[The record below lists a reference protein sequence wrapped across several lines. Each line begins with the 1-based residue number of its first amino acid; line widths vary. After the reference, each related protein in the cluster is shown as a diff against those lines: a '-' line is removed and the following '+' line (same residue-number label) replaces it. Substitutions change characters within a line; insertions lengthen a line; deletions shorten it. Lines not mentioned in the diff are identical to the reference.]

1 MVENNLDA
9 PWTRWFVGKQFTVDW
24 ASGNFDNWTE
34 LLAHLRNHKS
44 RGLEIGSWEG
54 RSAVF
59 FLEYLPHCH
68 LTCVD
73 TFEGSAEHAKGS
85 EWHRNV
91 DGIERRFDANIAAY
105 GSRVEKI
112 KMPSHMALAAMVEA
126 GRAFDFVYVDGSHKA
141 NDVWIDSTL
150 SWTLL
155 KEGGVIIWDDYE
167 WDGHADPP
175 KAAIDLF
182 LQQYRPKILHKGYQI
197 AAKKVL

>member
-1 MVENNLDA
+1 MSENTPDA
-9 PWTRWFVGKQFTVDW
+9 PWTRWFAGKQFTVDW
-24 ASGNFDNWTE
+24 ASGNFHNWTE

-59 FLEYLPHCH
+59 FLEYLPHCC

-73 TFEGSAEHAKGS
+73 TFEGSTEHAKES
-85 EWHRNV
+85 V

-112 KMPSHMALAAMVEA
+112 KMPSHVALAAMVEA
-126 GRAFDFVYVDGSHKA
+126 RRAFDFIYVDGSHKA
-141 NDVWIDSTL
+141 DDVWIDSTL

-167 WDGHADPP
+167 WDGHADRP
-175 KAAIDLF
+175 KAAIDRF
-182 LQQYRPKILHKGYQI
+182 LQQYRPEILHKGYQV

>member
-1 MVENNLDA
+1 MLGNTLDA
-9 PWTRWFVGKQFTVDW
+9 PFTRWFAGKQFTVDW
-24 ASGNFDNWTE
+24 ASGNFGNWAK
-34 LLAHLRNHKS
+34 LLVHLREHKS

-59 FLEYLPHCH
+59 FLEYLPRCR

-73 TFEGSAEHAKGS
+73 TFEGSAEHPKGS
-85 EWHRNV
+85 V
-91 DGIERRFDANIAAY
+91 DGIEHRFDANIATY

-112 KMPSHMALAAMVEA
+112 KMPSHAALAAMVEA
-126 GRAFDFVYVDGSHKA
+126 RRAFDFVYVDGSHKA
-141 NDVWIDSTL
+141 DDVWIDSTL

-167 WDGHADPP
+167 WYGHADPP
-175 KAAIDLF
+175 RPAIDRF
-182 LQQYRPKILHKGYQI
+182 LQQYRPEILHKGYQI